1 MRVKGKKGGGNGG
14 TNGSGGKCRFNTFSD
29 LLVGNFATY
38 SEEETLNPVYDRE
51 RDYALY
57 AQDTYKVSQHLTLDL
72 GLRYQISRKSFPPRT
87 TSRISASARTILQT
101 VPLPRLIQ
109 RRAAWIRRCAP

>member
-1 MRVKGKKGGGNGG
+1 MRFNRKKEPDNGG
-14 TNGSGGKCRFNTFSD
+14 TNDTPGQFSFNTFSD
-29 LLVGNFATY
+29 LLLGNFATY

-72 GLRYQISRKSFPPRT
+72 GLRYQILANFFSATDNISTFPH
-87 TSRISASARTILQT
+87 
-101 VPLPRLIQ
+101 Q
-109 RRAAWIRRCAP
+109 RVRACNVFRCLV

>member
-72 GLRYQISRKSFPPRT
+72 GLRYQILAQIFSATDNISKFPH
-87 TSRISASARTILQT
+87 
-101 VPLPRLIQ
+101 Q
-109 RRAAWIRRCAP
+109 RVRSCKVFRCRV